1 MSWVLR
7 ISGFVIALMMG
18 IYIGIHMAEKNMH
31 HMQGTEGA
39 PKAIQITPGKDGK
52 IEISVL
58 GQVVETKKPGEKY
71 QQQVI
76 ELKNQVT
83 EGTNQW
89 SDLGNY
95 IGHEVRETARGL
107 LGWMFA
113 WISSYTP

>member
-1 MSWVLR
+1 MPFVLR
-7 ISGFVIALMMG
+7 MFGFVLVLIMG

-31 HMQGTEGA
+31 QLQGTEGA

-71 QQQVI
+71 QKQVLQ
-76 ELKNQVT
+76 LKNHVA
-83 EGTNQW
+83 EETNQW

-95 IGHEVRETARGL
+95 IGSEVRETARGL

-113 WISSYTP
+113 WMS